1 MNHNVENTVYPTANT
16 LISIWIPV
24 FYIYIILWYLGDLR
38 RDSKMGPRSDG
49 TDSGES
55 SRAESAEPPL
65 STEDILGAVEEAYPN
80 SLTIDDMSR
89 LDN

>member
-1 MNHNVENTVYPTANT
+1 
-16 LISIWIPV
+16 
-24 FYIYIILWYLGDLR
+24 
-38 RDSKMGPRSDG
+38 MGPKSDG

-80 SLTIDDMSR
+80 SLTIDDMAR
-89 LDN
+89 LDLDISNFTNKSYTIQNTHTG

>member
-1 MNHNVENTVYPTANT
+1 MQHFVRYNLNKCNHKMYKM
-16 LISIWIPV
+16 LIIRDTI
-24 FYIYIILWYLGDLR
+24 LGDLR
-38 RDSKMGPRSDG
+38 RESKLGPKSDG

-89 LDN
+89 Y

>member
-1 MNHNVENTVYPTANT
+1 
-16 LISIWIPV
+16 
-24 FYIYIILWYLGDLR
+24 
-38 RDSKMGPRSDG
+38 MGPKSDG

-89 LDN
+89 LDLVTSYFTKKSKSELFKPNGVK